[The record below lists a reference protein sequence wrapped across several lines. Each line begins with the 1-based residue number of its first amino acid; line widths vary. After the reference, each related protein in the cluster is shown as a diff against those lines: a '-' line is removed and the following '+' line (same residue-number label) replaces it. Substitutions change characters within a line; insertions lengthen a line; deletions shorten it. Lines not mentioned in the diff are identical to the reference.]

1 MCRVSIKRGGKVNAK
16 TKEHLNCAFQPF
28 KSEQLLK
35 IDPIL
40 LLSMTL
46 TAFQVALND
55 NDH

>member
-1 MCRVSIKRGGKVNAK
+1 MCRVSIKRGEKFNAK